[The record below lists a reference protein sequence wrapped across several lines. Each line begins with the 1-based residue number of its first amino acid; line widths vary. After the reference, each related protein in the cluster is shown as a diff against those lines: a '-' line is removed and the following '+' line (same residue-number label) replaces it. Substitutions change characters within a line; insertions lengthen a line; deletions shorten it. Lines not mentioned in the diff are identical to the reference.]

1 MNNNKNKACSKT
13 RVTASS
19 VTSLIVCI
27 VLVASLLLSVATK
40 FNQVATAQQLLLPV
54 VPSSP
59 FSSSPFSSS
68 LLPSTNNI
76 NNQLAALTQPAAA
89 APVITTT
96 PFLPIAGQSPLIQ
109 GSSTNGF
116 ISFLCGSNDGLVTPN
131 PSALSFQV
139 SSSPSSLQINPILT
153 TTTTANSIGSFI
165 LSNSLG
171 VPSLAGQITSGQVS
185 GNTFTLQGTLAS
197 ITANTLSGGLSGFC
211 TAATTTTTPSLLP
224 TFNGFTITGT
234 CGTNVPLAFAID
246 RIVVGTYTANI
257 ACNNVA

>member
-1 MNNNKNKACSKT
+1 MNNNKNKAYSKT

-40 FNQVATAQQLLLPV
+40 FNQVATAQQLLLPI

-59 FSSSPFSSS
+59 FSPS
-68 LLPSTNNI
+68 LLPNINNI

-96 PFLPIAGQSPLIQ
+96 PFLPIAGQAPLIQ

-116 ISFLCGSNDGLVTPN
+116 ISFLCGSSRGLVTPN

-139 SSSPSSLQINPILT
+139 SSSSSSSSIQINPILT
-153 TTTTANSIGSFI
+153 TTTT
-165 LSNSLG
+165 
-171 VPSLAGQITSGQVS
+171 
-185 GNTFTLQGTLAS
+185 
-197 ITANTLSGGLSGFC
+197 
-211 TAATTTTTPSLLP
+211 
-224 TFNGFTITGT
+224 
-234 CGTNVPLAFAID
+234 
-246 RIVVGTYTANI
+246 
-257 ACNNVA
+257 

>member
-59 FSSSPFSSS
+59 FSSS
-68 LLPSTNNI
+68 LLPSINNI

-96 PFLPIAGQSPLIQ
+96 PFLPIAGQAPLIQ

-116 ISFLCGSNDGLVTPN
+116 ISFLCGSNNGLVTPN

-211 TAATTTTTPSLLP
+211 TAATTTTTTPSLLP